1 MTSELKLDDTTLT
14 TFFKSELTN
23 GKELRWLGTYENP
36 FFIAKDIA
44 EFLGYDG
51 HEKAVRVHID
61 IEDKTTFK
69 QLKENGV
76 SKMDTLKIQDQTI
89 LINESGLYSLILR
102 SKLEKAKEF
111 KKWVTSVVLPNIRKT
126 GQYKVD
132 LLQKELDT
140 NKKELETTKNN
151 YQTLSIKNN
160 SFMKKHHYI
169 KFKESGPCFYIVDP
183 GVKCECVYNTNR
195 KKFGVA
201 GISSKNEQIDTI
213 DKRLQSHRTT
223 WPLLKVEFILFT
235 KHAVII
241 EKNFKIM
248 YEKEINPNG
257 HEIIEGISS
266 DVMIEKVKQLLEFLS
281 IKDFNIISG
290 EKLLEYNNYVDT
302 TVKTKYLTKE
312 NDKVTEENDK
322 VTEEND
328 KVIEDDK
335 VTKEND
341 KVTEERD
348 KVTEEDVID
357 YDKYK
362 RLCYM
367 LKNVINKFYMYEYIN
382 LQGELASYIR
392 TDKNHPLINITKS
405 YIDEL
410 NYFFQKTDKLLMGN
424 ELLQLISS
432 LSIYIKDHLSNFLL
446 ENNINI

>member
-1 MTSELKLDDTTLT
+1 
-14 TFFKSELTN
+14 
-23 GKELRWLGTYENP
+23 
-36 FFIAKDIA
+36 
-44 EFLGYDG
+44 
-51 HEKAVRVHID
+51 
-61 IEDKTTFK
+61 
-69 QLKENGV
+69 
-76 SKMDTLKIQDQTI
+76 
-89 LINESGLYSLILR
+89 
-102 SKLEKAKEF
+102 
-111 KKWVTSVVLPNIRKT
+111 
-126 GQYKVD
+126 
-132 LLQKELDT
+132 
-140 NKKELETTKNN
+140 
-151 YQTLSIKNN
+151 
-160 SFMKKHHYI
+160 MKKHHYV

-424 ELLQLISS
+424 ELLQLISC
-432 LSIYIKDHLSNFLL
+432 LSIYIKDHLCNFLS
-446 ENNINI
+446 ENDIEI